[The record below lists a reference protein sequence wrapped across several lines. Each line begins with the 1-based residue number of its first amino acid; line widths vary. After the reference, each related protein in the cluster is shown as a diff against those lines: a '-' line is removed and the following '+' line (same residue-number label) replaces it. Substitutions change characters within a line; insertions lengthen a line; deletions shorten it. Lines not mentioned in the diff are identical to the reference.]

1 MRRYLFGWLLL
12 LLPGLVLGQ
21 ERIRSYD
28 IDVGIHADGSLL
40 VTENITVRAEG
51 DRIRRGIYR
60 EFPTRYKDRYG
71 NRVVVD
77 FEVLGVSRD
86 GRAEPWFTEHRSN
99 GVVVNTGNDDFLP
112 VPHDYTY
119 TLRYRTTR
127 QLGFFDQHDELYWNA
142 IGQGWVFP
150 IENAK
155 VEVRLP
161 QPVTGEQMRT
171 DAFTGAQ
178 GQRGSDYS
186 MSKPAP
192 GVVRWRLSKPLPAN
206 QGMTVV
212 LGFPKGIV
220 AEPDKAQRLGW
231 LLNDNRGVLIAL
243 IGLISLLGYCIHRW
257 RKVGRDP
264 SAGVII
270 ARYQPPEGHTPSGL
284 RFMRRMYYDT
294 RCFSADILALA
305 VDGNLRIERDKGLL
319 KDEWTLEKT
328 HAPGALPPSGE
339 QKVLIGKLFAGGA
352 SRLLLQNS
360 NASIVSAAQSA
371 HSHALEKRF
380 RPAYFNRNG
389 GSVLVAFAIAS
400 ASALLAFLL
409 GGGGG
414 IPLII
419 GIAALMLVVL
429 IIFAIAVKAP
439 TPEGRKLLDE
449 IEGLKL
455 YLSVAERD
463 ELRQLPGPE
472 APPLDAKRYE
482 QLLPYAVALE
492 VEDAWTRKFTAA
504 AGAAAVAAATAGIG
518 WYRGDGISDLGSLSK
533 AIGSGLSSQIS
544 SSAHA
549 PGSSSGSGGGG
560 FSGGGG
566 GGGGGGGR

>member
-1 MRRYLFGWLLL
+1 MKRCLPGWLLL
-12 LLPGLVLGQ
+12 LLPCLGLAQ

-28 IDVGIHADGSLL
+28 IGVDIHADGSLL

-77 FEVLGVSRD
+77 FEVVDVLRD
-86 GRAEPWFTEHRSN
+86 GRPEPWFTERRSN

-112 VPHDYTY
+112 VPREYAY

-150 IENAK
+150 IESAT

-161 QPVTGEQMRT
+161 QPVPDQQMKAE
-171 DAFTGAQ
+171 AFTGAQ
-178 GQRGSDYS
+178 GERGSDYS
-186 MSKPAP
+186 MSLPAP
-192 GVVRWRLSKPLPAN
+192 GVARWRLARPLPPN

-212 LGFPKGIV
+212 LGFPKGV
-220 AEPDKAQRLGW
+220 VSEPGATQRLGW
-231 LLNDNRGVLIAL
+231 LLKDNRGVLIAL
-243 IGLISLLGYCIHRW
+243 VGALSLLGYCIHRW
-257 RKVGRDP
+257 RQVGRDP
-264 SAGVII
+264 PAGVII
-270 ARYQPPEGHTPSGL
+270 ARYQPPEGHSPSGL
-284 RFMRRMYYDT
+284 RFMRRMSYDT
-294 RCFSADILALA
+294 RCFSADVLALA
-305 VDGNLRIERDKGLL
+305 VGGNLRIQRDKGLL

-328 HAPGALPPSGE
+328 YTPGALPAAGE
-339 QKVLIGKLFAGGA
+339 QKILMGKLFAGGA
-352 SRLLLQNS
+352 SELLLKNS
-360 NASIVSAAQSA
+360 NAAIISAAQSA

-380 RPAYFNRNG
+380 KPAYFNRNG
-389 GSVLVAFAIAS
+389 SSVLTAFAIAAIS
-400 ASALLAFLL
+400 AMLAFLL

-414 IPLII
+414 IPIII
-419 GIAALMLVVL
+419 GIAALMLATLIVFSVL
-429 IIFAIAVKAP
+429 IRAP
-439 TPEGRKLLDE
+439 TAEGRKLLDE

-455 YLSVAERD
+455 YLGVAERD
-463 ELRQLPGPE
+463 ELKQLSGPE

-518 WYRGDGISDLGSLSK
+518 WYRGSGIGDLGSLSK
-533 AIGSGLSSQIS
+533 AVGSGLSSQIS
-544 SSAHA
+544 SSSHA

-560 FSGGGG
+560 SSGGGG